1 MKRFLGL
8 ALSLGIS
15 CALGLGSKA
24 VATETG
30 GGIYPNGAESF
41 LTAAVPPP
49 GYYVIDYDNYYEA
62 QHLLGNAGNDLIP
75 AFRVD
80 ALANAFRF
88 VHWSSQKF
96 LGAQVGQQFI
106 LPYVVLDVSAAG
118 LHQHK
123 SGFGD
128 LTVDPLLLSFQN
140 AKFHVVVTPEINL
153 PTGEFKKGVLRISAG
168 TTFNFEPVV
177 AFTYTGAK
185 NFEFDS
191 KLMYDINTVNPAT
204 NYTSGNEFHTDYAV
218 GYARN
223 GLFTGVAG
231 YYYRQ
236 TTDDFANGQRVGSDG
251 FRGSVFSF
259 GPDIHV
265 SLAKTLL
272 AFKWEHEVGV
282 KNRTIGNKF
291 WIKLIQHV
299 GNN

>member
-153 PTGEFKKGVLRISAG
+153 PTGEFKKGDLANIGRNY
-168 TTFNFEPVV
+168 FNFEPVV

-204 NYTSGNEFHTDYAV
+204 NYTSGNEPYGLRGRLRPQRAVYRRRGILLPADDGRLRERAAGRKRRISWQRLFLRTRHPRFAREDAVSFQMGARGRRQEPYHRQQILDQTDPT
-218 GYARN
+218 R
-223 GLFTGVAG
+223 
-231 YYYRQ
+231 R
-236 TTDDFANGQRVGSDG
+236 
-251 FRGSVFSF
+251 
-259 GPDIHV
+259 
-265 SLAKTLL
+265 
-272 AFKWEHEVGV
+272 
-282 KNRTIGNKF
+282 
-291 WIKLIQHV
+291 
-299 GNN
+299 